1 MFKKTILPPIN
12 YFNGYWQDNFFA
24 KYLNLDDDFKKE
36 KLNKIINEDYYI
48 IHLRRGDFTKSEV
61 HYVLPDSYYKSS
73 LNLYQDKKI
82 YVLST
87 NKQDAINF
95 IKNTN
100 INASYIETDQEMAF
114 NMIYNSS
121 GGIASNST
129 FVWWAINISNCKNW
143 VLPFRWLDKINI
155 IDHNLSIKETIIK

>member
-1 MFKKTILPPIN
+1 MFYQIVITNPRLIFI
-12 YFNGYWQDNFFA
+12 
-24 KYLNLDDDFKKE
+24 
-36 KLNKIINEDYYI
+36 KI
-48 IHLRRGDFTKSEV
+48 
-61 HYVLPDSYYKSS
+61 
-73 LNLYQDKKI
+73 KI

-129 FVWWAINISNCKNW
+129 FCWWAINISNCKNW